1 MDDEDISCTTKRV
14 YPSKAQAKKKLKELR
29 RKGDRHLVVYE
40 CRYCDYLHIGHE
52 PGYQTYRRPGRP
64 FG

>member
-14 YPSKAQAKKKLKELR
+14 YVSKAQAKKKLKELR
-29 RKGDRHLVVYE
+29 RKGDRHLVIYP
-40 CRYCDYLHIGHE
+40 CRYCEHLHIGHE
-52 PGYQTYRRPGRP
+52 SGYQTYRRPGRP